1 MFLICVATFGD
12 YFCIKGVKAKHYM
25 KHGSITEEVLQKL
38 KSIAGAE
45 HVFVD
50 EETLTVH
57 ASDYTED
64 HVFMPQVVI
73 MPATA
78 EEVAAI
84 LKVCND
90 NVIPVTP
97 RGGGTGLSG
106 GALPV
111 KGGVVVAMKRFN
123 KIIEIDELNLQ
134 ATVEPGVITEVFQDA
149 VKEKGLFYPPDPSSK
164 GSSFLGG
171 NLGENAGG
179 PKAVKYGVTRDYVI
193 NMQVALVTGEVI
205 WTAANVLKN
214 STGYNLTQL
223 MCGSEGTLGIITKIV
238 FKLRPFPK
246 KDVTLLV
253 PFTTSEEACRAIS
266 GIYMAG
272 ITPSKMEFVERE
284 AIVLTMKYVDEVL
297 SQAVSIELPDNI
309 NAHLIIE
316 LDGNDDEVLMTDAEK
331 IVEVLENYETG
342 EVYFAQSAEE
352 KDGLWR
358 LRKNVSPAVNSYTLT
373 KAEDVVVPRGNL
385 PKLITAIKEIGKQ
398 YGFNSVCFGHAGDG
412 NLHINVM
419 KEQIADDYWNKEVN
433 EGISDI
439 FKAVVELGGT
449 LSGEHGIGIAKRPY
463 MHLAVGEKNLDLM
476 RGIKSVFD
484 PNGILNP
491 EKIF

>member
-1 MFLICVATFGD
+1 MLYG
-12 YFCIKGVKAKHYM
+12 K
-25 KHGSITEEVLQKL
+25 ITEEIQEAL
-38 KSIAGAE
+38 KSIVGSDHFHA
-45 HVFVD
+45 D
-50 EETLTVH
+50 YETLTIH
-57 ASDYTED
+57 ASDETED
-64 HVFMPQVVI
+64 HVFMPQVVV
-73 MPATA
+73 MPGTA
-78 EEVAAI
+78 EEVAAV
-84 LKVCND
+84 LMLCNEH
-90 NVIPVTP
+90 VIPVTP

-123 KIIEIDELNLQ
+123 KILEIDELNLQ

-164 GSSFLGG
+164 GSCFLGG

-223 MCGSEGTLGIITKIV
+223 MCGSEGTLGVITKIV
-238 FKLRPFPK
+238 FKLRPHPTR
-246 KDVTLLV
+246 DVTLLV
-253 PFTTSEEACRAIS
+253 PFTTAEEACRAIS

-297 SQAVSIELPDNI
+297 SAPVSIDLPDNI

-316 LDGNDDEVLMTDAEK
+316 LDGNDDEVLMQEAEK
-331 IVEVLENYETG
+331 MVEVLENYEIG
-342 EVYFAQSAEE
+342 EIYFAQSAEE

-385 PKLITAIKEIGKQ
+385 PALITAIKDIGKQ
-398 YGFNSVCFGHAGDG
+398 YGFNSVCFGHVGDG
-412 NLHINVM
+412 NLHVNVM
-419 KEQIADDYWNKEVN
+419 KEEIDADYWNNEVN
-433 EGISDI
+433 EGIADI
-439 FKAVVELGGT
+439 FKAVVKLGGT

-463 MHLAVGEKNLDLM
+463 MHLAMAEKNLELM
-476 RGIKSVFD
+476 RGIKKVFD
-484 PNGILNP
+484 PKGILNP

>member
-1 MFLICVATFGD
+1 MESTFAVSRINLKRMLYGQ
-12 YFCIKGVKAKHYM
+12 ITKEIQEELKGIV
-25 KHGSITEEVLQKL
+25 
-38 KSIAGAE
+38 GAQ
-45 HVFVD
+45 HFYVD
-50 EETLTVH
+50 QDTLTEH
-57 ASDYTED
+57 ASDKTED
-64 HVFMPQVVI
+64 HVFMPQVVV
-73 MPATA
+73 MPRTA
-78 EEVAAI
+78 EEVAAV
-84 LKVCND
+84 LKICND
-90 NVIPVTP
+90 HIIPVTP

-123 KIIEIDELNLQ
+123 EILEIDELNLQ
-134 ATVEPGVITEVFQDA
+134 ATVEPGVITEVFQNA
-149 VKEKGLFYPPDPSSK
+149 MKEKGLFYPPDPSSK
-164 GSSFLGG
+164 GSCFLGG

-179 PKAVKYGVTRDYVI
+179 PKAVKYGVTRDYVLNI
-193 NMQVALVTGEVI
+193 QVALVTGEVI

-253 PFTTSEEACRAIS
+253 PFTTAEEACRAIS

-272 ITPSKMEFVERE
+272 ITPSGMEFVERD
-284 AIVLTMKYVDEVL
+284 AIEITMKYVDEVL
-297 SQAVSIELPDNI
+297 SAPVAIDLPDHI

-316 LDGNDDEVLMTDAEK
+316 LDGNDDEVLMRDAET
-331 IVEVLENYETG
+331 IVGVLENYDTG

-352 KDGLWR
+352 KEGLWR
-358 LRKNVSPAVNSYTLT
+358 LRRNVSPAVNSYTLT

-385 PKLITAIKEIGKQ
+385 PKLVSAIKEIGNRV
-398 YGFNSVCFGHAGDG
+398 GFRSVCFGHVGDG
-412 NLHINVM
+412 NLHVNVM
-419 KEQIADDYWNKEVN
+419 KEQISDERWNNEVN
-433 EGISDI
+433 EGIADI

-476 RGIKSVFD
+476 RGIKKVFD

>member
-1 MFLICVATFGD
+1 MLYG
-12 YFCIKGVKAKHYM
+12 H
-25 KHGSITEEVLQKL
+25 ITKEIQEEL
-38 KSIAGAE
+38 KTIVGAS
-45 HVFVD
+45 HFFID
-50 EETLTVH
+50 EDTLTEH
-57 ASDYTED
+57 ASDKTED
-64 HVFMPQVVI
+64 HIFMPQVVVV
-73 MPATA
+73 PRTA
-78 EEVAAI
+78 EEVAAV
-84 LKVCND
+84 LKLCND
-90 NVIPVTP
+90 HVIPVTP

-123 KIIEIDELNLQ
+123 QILEIDELNLQ
-134 ATVEPGVITEVFQDA
+134 ATVEPGVITEVFQNE

-164 GSSFLGG
+164 GSCFLGG

-179 PKAVKYGVTRDYVI
+179 PKAVKYGVTRDYVLNI
-193 NMQVALVTGEVI
+193 QVALVTGEVI

-253 PFTTSEEACRAIS
+253 PFTTAEEACRAIS

-272 ITPSKMEFVERE
+272 ITPSGMEFVERD
-284 AIVLTMKYVDEVL
+284 AIEITMKYVDEVL
-297 SQAVSIELPDNI
+297 SAPVAIDLPDHI

-316 LDGNDDEVLMTDAEK
+316 LDGNDDEVLMRDAET
-331 IVEVLENYETG
+331 IVGVLENYETG

-352 KDGLWR
+352 KEGLWR
-358 LRKNVSPAVNSYTLT
+358 LRRNVSPAVNSYTLT

-385 PKLITAIKEIGKQ
+385 PKLVSAIKEIGNRV
-398 YGFNSVCFGHAGDG
+398 GFRSVCFGHVGDG
-412 NLHINVM
+412 NLHVNVM
-419 KEQIADDYWNKEVN
+419 KEQISDERWNKEVN
-433 EGISDI
+433 EGIADI

-463 MHLAVGEKNLDLM
+463 MHLAMAEKNLDLM
-476 RGIKSVFD
+476 RGIKAVFD
-484 PNGILNP
+484 PKGILNP